1 MKKTK
6 LWARI
11 LALVV
16 GAIVAALPALA
27 AAQEFV
33 KVEGPP
39 RQEMPAGPFVAA
51 AYGFIWI
58 AILAYVVVVA
68 RGLGRVRQ
76 DLRDLRAKIDR
87 ASDRASR
94 P

>member
-1 MKKTK
+1 MKKPK
-6 LWARI
+6 LLVRIWAV
-11 LALVV
+11 LA
-16 GAIVAALPALA
+16 GAIVAGLPALA

-33 KVEGPP
+33 KVEGAP
-39 RQEMPAGPFVAA
+39 RQEMPSGPFVAA

-58 AILAYVVVVA
+58 AVLAYVVMVA

-76 DLRDLRAKIDR
+76 DIRDLRAR
-87 ASDRASR
+87 VDRASR

>member
-6 LWARI
+6 LLVRI
-11 LALVV
+11 SAVLA
-16 GAIVAALPALA
+16 GAIVAGLPALA

-33 KVEGPP
+33 KVEGAP
-39 RQEMPAGPFVAA
+39 RQEMPSGPFVAA

-58 AILAYVVVVA
+58 AVLAYVVMVA

-76 DLRDLRAKIDR
+76 DIRDLRAR
-87 ASDRASR
+87 VDRASR